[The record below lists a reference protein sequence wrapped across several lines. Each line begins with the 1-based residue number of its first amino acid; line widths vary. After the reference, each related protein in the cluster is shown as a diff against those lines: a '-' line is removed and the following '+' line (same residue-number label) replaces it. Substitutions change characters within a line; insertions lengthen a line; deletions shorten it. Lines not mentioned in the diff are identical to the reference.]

1 MDVYLVLQMV
11 EVMAVKMVEQLV
23 GCLEAMLVELWVVK
37 MVDVTVG

>member
-11 EVMAVKMVEQLV
+11 EVMAVKMAEQLV
-23 GCLEAMLVELWVVK
+23 GCLEAMLVELLAGK